1 MFYPIQT
8 SGSGRGVSRLL
19 PSVSY
24 LFLAECQIHC
34 NSDYGRHVYVL
45 PGVML
50 LLSSTL
56 STLTAYSGVDR
67 VDQLFVYMLYYA
79 AEHLINCLALSRF
92 RAQPSYTL
100 RFRFPIEWGAKEV
113 LSWFTNHSLLCMR
126 RSIRDIG
133 VLRTC
138 GTAVSYTHL
147 TLPTILLV

>member
-1 MFYPIQT
+1 
-8 SGSGRGVSRLL
+8 
-19 PSVSY
+19 
-24 LFLAECQIHC
+24 
-34 NSDYGRHVYVL
+34 
-45 PGVML
+45 ML
-50 LLSSTL
+50 LLSSPL
-56 STLTAYSGVDR
+56 SILTAYSGVDR
-67 VDQLFVYMLYYA
+67 VNHLFVYLLYYA

-138 GTAVSYTHL
+138 GTEVEIKAGLVSAGTC
-147 TLPTILLV
+147 TCRRQTS